1 MSNGSNGLEVL
12 RDAVEET
19 YSCHL
24 NSIKYWR
31 KDNHVIVGCHASIQ
45 TVFSNGER
53 WSFEANDT
61 DWLGP
66 DLKYCNVVLDISTKF
81 GTVVEEPTEKSV
93 SLFINKKMTFVEKE
107 LDLQTKAPFLE
118 GAITQNITGHTA
130 FKTRGACLKVKSQK
144 DGGCYWRN
152 NNRAVFFLSAAPS
165 SIEPTTL
172 PSKEKAEKLALN
184 VLSAEDFIT
193 KFFL

>member
-1 MSNGSNGLEVL
+1 MSNGLEVL
-12 RDAVEET
+12 QDAVEET

-31 KDNHVIVGCHASIQ
+31 KDNNVIVGCHASIQ
-45 TVFSNGER
+45 TVFSDGER

-93 SLFINKKMTFVEKE
+93 SLFINKKITFIEKVP
-107 LDLQTKAPFLE
+107 DLQTKAPFLE
-118 GAITQNITGHTA
+118 AAITQNVTGHSA
-130 FKTRGACLKVKSQK
+130 FKTRACLKVKNQK

>member
-1 MSNGSNGLEVL
+1 MTSGLEVL
-12 RDAVEET
+12 RDTVEEI

-53 WSFEANDT
+53 WSFESQDT
-61 DWLGP
+61 DWLGA
-66 DLKYCNVVLDISTKF
+66 DLKYCNVVLDISAKF
-81 GTVVEEPTEKSV
+81 GTIVEEPTEESV
-93 SLFINKKMTFVEKE
+93 ALFVNKKMTFINKMS
-107 LDLQTKAPFLE
+107 DFQTKAPFLE
-118 GAITQNITGHTA
+118 AAINQNVTGHTA
-130 FKTRGACLKVKSQK
+130 FKTSGTCLKVKNQK
-144 DGGCYWRN
+144 DGNSYWRN
-152 NNRAVFFLSAAPS
+152 NNRAVFFLSAAAS
-165 SIEPTTL
+165 NIEPAVL
-172 PSKEKAEKLALN
+172 PSKEKVEKLALN